1 MRPKLQLA
9 LDMLDLQSALDVLKK
24 VHQHIDV
31 IEVGTIL
38 CLSEGM
44 QAVKNIRVLY
54 PNHTI
59 LADVRIVKAG
69 AVIAKMAFDAGADWV
84 SVVAEASPET
94 VEAAVKEARAKNADV
109 QIELADSWTDEQLGL
124 WRNLGIEQVIYHPAN
139 EVSDLNKDKW
149 HQGNLDT
156 VQRLHDL
163 GFKVTVTGGM
173 KAIDIAKF
181 KGLPVYTF
189 ISGRAIAK
197 ADEPAKAA
205 KAFQDAI
212 TNTFIEQ
219 AIGQTEVSS

>member
-9 LDMLDLQSALDVLKK
+9 LDMTELQLALDVLEK
-24 VHQHIDV
+24 VHEHIDV

-38 CLSEGM
+38 CLAEGM
-44 QAVKNIRVLY
+44 HAVKKIRELY

-84 SVVAEASPET
+84 SVVAEASSET
-94 VEAAVKEARAKNADV
+94 VEAAVKEARSRNKDV
-109 QIELADSWTDEQLGL
+109 QIELADSWTDEQLKL
-124 WRNLGIEQVIYHPAN
+124 WRKLDIEQLIYHPAS

-156 VQRLHDL
+156 VQKLNDL

-173 KAIDIAKF
+173 KASDISKF
-181 KGLPVYTF
+181 KDVPVFTF

-197 ADEPAKAA
+197 AENPSVSAN
-205 KAFQDAI
+205 AFQDAI
-212 TNTFIEQ
+212 SNTF
-219 AIGQTEVSS
+219 GVSA

>member
-9 LDMLDLQSALDVLKK
+9 LDMLELQTALDVLEK
-24 VHQHIDV
+24 VHEHIDV
-31 IEVGTIL
+31 IEVGTIV

-44 QAVKNIRVLY
+44 HAVRKIRELY
-54 PNHTI
+54 PEHTI

-84 SVVAEASPET
+84 SVVAEASSET
-94 VEAAVKEARAKNADV
+94 VEAAVNEARARSKDV
-109 QIELADSWTDEQLGL
+109 QIELADSWTNEQLKL
-124 WRNLGIEQVIYHPAN
+124 WRKLDIEQLIYHPAS
-139 EVSDLNKDKW
+139 EVSDFNKDKW

-156 VQRLHDL
+156 VQRLYDL

-173 KAIDIAKF
+173 KASDIAKF
-181 KGLPVYTF
+181 KDVPVFTF

-197 ADEPAKAA
+197 ADKPTESA

-212 TNTFIEQ
+212 RNTF
-219 AIGQTEVSS
+219 GVSV

>member
-9 LDMLDLQSALDVLKK
+9 LDMLDLQTALDVLEK
-24 VHQHIDV
+24 VHAHIDV

-44 QAVKNIRVLY
+44 PAVRKIRELY
-54 PNHTI
+54 PKHTI

-69 AVIAKMAFDAGADWV
+69 AVIAKMAFDAGADWT
-84 SVVAEASPET
+84 SVVAEASSET
-94 VEAAVKEARAKNADV
+94 VEAAVKEARGHTSDLARDV
-109 QIELADSWTDEQLGL
+109 QIELADSWTDEQLAL
-124 WRNLGIEQVIYHPAN
+124 WRELDIEQVIYHPAS
-139 EVSDLNKDKW
+139 EVSDLNQDKW
-149 HQGNLDT
+149 HQGNLAT

-173 KAIDIAKF
+173 TSGDIAKF
-181 KGLPVYTF
+181 KNIPVYTF

-197 ADEPAKAA
+197 ADDPASAA

-212 TNTFIEQ
+212 SDSFS
-219 AIGQTEVSS
+219 EVSA